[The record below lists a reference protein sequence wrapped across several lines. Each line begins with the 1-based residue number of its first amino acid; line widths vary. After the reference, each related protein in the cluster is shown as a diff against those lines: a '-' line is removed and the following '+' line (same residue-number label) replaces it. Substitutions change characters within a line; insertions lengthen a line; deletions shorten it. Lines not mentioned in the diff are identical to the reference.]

1 MSNYFWRE
9 FAGRP
14 PGERYPDWVEGIG
27 TWRDFINGDAFALQ
41 RLLDALVS
49 RRASVPWGAAGTE
62 LSRPR
67 LFVSHRKDD
76 ETRAREVATLAQVE
90 GFQVWL
96 DVFDSGLQRTAQA
109 STGTPADALA
119 IALIIE
125 MALLNCTHVIAL
137 ITPRTPG
144 TYWVPYEYG
153 RVKDSSPHS
162 LRAASWIDQ
171 HVTYEPEYLELGV
184 KTRSDDD
191 IRDWLRGETAEWNRQ
206 FPSSPPGA
214 QISPTSTR
222 PLTPEQLEA
231 IARPFRDGLGID
243 IQAPARATFRKRTPT
258 GIAED
263 EGPILLVTERD
274 ITVKG
279 IRLKKRSDRRPQTD
293 D

>member
-1 MSNYFWRE
+1 MSNYFWND
-9 FAGRP
+9 FSGRP
-14 PGERYPDWVEGIG
+14 PAERYPDWVEGVGI
-27 TWRDFINGDAFALQ
+27 WRDFISGDGFARQ

-49 RRASVPWGAAGTE
+49 ARASVAWGAPGTE

-76 ETRAREVATLAQVE
+76 EARARDVAFLAQAE

-96 DVFDSGLQRTAQA
+96 DVLDSNLQSTAHA

-137 ITPRTPG
+137 ITPRTQG

-162 LRAASWIDQ
+162 LRAACWIDQ
-171 HVTYEPEYLELGV
+171 HVSYEPEYLELGV
-184 KTRSDDD
+184 KTRSDDE
-191 IRDWLRGETAEWNRQ
+191 IRDWLRGELPAWNRQ
-206 FPSSPPGA
+206 FPASTTGGK
-214 QISPTSTR
+214 ISPTTAR
-222 PLTPEQLEA
+222 PLSPEELEA
-231 IARPFRDGLGID
+231 IAKPFRDGLGID
-243 IQAPARATFRKRTPT
+243 IQLSAPVVFQTRVPRSTPADDGPT
-258 GIAED
+258 LLISED
-263 EGPILLVTERD
+263 F

-279 IRLKKRSDRRPQTD
+279 VRLKTRRHT
-293 D
+293 

>member
-1 MSNYFWRE
+1 VSNYNWLE

-14 PGERYPDWVEGIG
+14 PAERYPDWVEGVDL
-27 TWRDFINGDAFALQ
+27 WRDFISGDAGARQ
-41 RLLDALVS
+41 RLLDELISA
-49 RRASVPWGAAGTE
+49 RASVPWGAPGTE

-76 ETRAREVATLAQVE
+76 ETRARDVATLAQAE

-96 DVFDSGLQRTAQA
+96 DVLDTGLQSTARA

-137 ITPRTPG
+137 LTPRTPG

-162 LRAASWIDQ
+162 LRAACWIDP

-184 KTRSDDD
+184 KTRSDDE
-191 IRDWLRGETAEWNRQ
+191 IRDWLRGELAEWNRHL
-206 FPSSPPGA
+206 
-214 QISPTSTR
+214 PTSTSGVQTS
-222 PLTPEQLEA
+222 PASTPSLTPEELEA
-231 IARPFRDGLGID
+231 IAQPFRDGSA
-243 IQAPARATFRKRTPT
+243 QKF
-258 GIAED
+258 
-263 EGPILLVTERD
+263 
-274 ITVKG
+274 TVKKTRWKMG
-279 IRLKKRSDRRPQTD
+279 DAT
-293 D
+293 

>member
-1 MSNYFWRE
+1 MSNYYWRE
-9 FAGRP
+9 FSDRP
-14 PGERYPDWVEGIG
+14 PEQRYPDWVEGAGMWRELIG
-27 TWRDFINGDAFALQ
+27 GDAFARQ

-49 RRASVPWGAAGTE
+49 MRASVPWGSAGSE

-76 ETRAREVATLAQVE
+76 ESRARDVATLAQAE

-96 DVFDSGLQRTAQA
+96 DVLDSRLQGTAQA
-109 STGTPADALA
+109 STGTPSDALG

-162 LRAASWIDQ
+162 LRAACWIDQ
-171 HVTYEPEYLELGV
+171 RVTYQPEYLELGV

-191 IRDWLRGETAEWNRQ
+191 IRDWLRGEISEWDRVFAPTAAGQ
-206 FPSSPPGA
+206 TPPGSVHPL
-214 QISPTSTR
+214 SPD
-222 PLTPEQLEA
+222 ELEA
-231 IARPFRDGLGID
+231 IAKPFRDGLGID
-243 IQAPARATFRKRTPT
+243 IQAPARDAFGTRTLTSSSGDGPT
-258 GIAED
+258 
-263 EGPILLVTERD
+263 LLITERD

-279 IRLKKRSDRRPQTD
+279 IRLKRRRV
-293 D
+293 

>member
-1 MSNYFWRE
+1 MSNYYWSE
-9 FAGRP
+9 FSGRP
-14 PGERYPDWVEGIG
+14 RAERYPDWVEGVSL
-27 TWRDFINGDAFALQ
+27 WREFINGDAFARQ

-76 ETRAREVATLAQVE
+76 DARARDVATLAQAE

-96 DVFDSGLQRTAQA
+96 DVLDSGLQSTAQA
-109 STGTPADALA
+109 SIGTPADALA
-119 IALIIE
+119 VALIIE

-162 LRAASWIDQ
+162 LRAACWIEQ

-191 IRDWLRGETAEWNRQ
+191 IRDWLRPEMAEWNRQ
-206 FPSSPPGA
+206 FPSSTSGV
-214 QISPTSTR
+214 QMSPTSAR
-222 PLTPEQLEA
+222 PLSPEEFEA
-231 IARPFRDGLGID
+231 IAKLFRDGLGID
-243 IQAPARATFRKRTPT
+243 IQAPERAVFRTRTPD
-258 GIAED
+258 GIPTD
-263 EGPILLVTERD
+263 EGPMLLVTERD
-274 ITVKG
+274 IIVKG
-279 IRLKKRSDRRPQTD
+279 IRLKKRRAL
-293 D
+293 

>member
-1 MSNYFWRE
+1 MSNYYWRE
-9 FAGRP
+9 FSGRP
-14 PGERYPDWVEGIG
+14 PAERYPDWVEGIG
-27 TWRDFINGDAFALQ
+27 PWREFIRGDTFARQ

-49 RRASVPWGAAGTE
+49 GRASVAWGMPDTE

-76 ETRAREVATLAQVE
+76 EARARDVATLAQAE

-96 DVFDSGLQRTAQA
+96 DVLDSGLQSTAQA

-119 IALIIE
+119 VALIIE

-162 LRAASWIDQ
+162 LRAACWIDQ
-171 HVTYEPEYLELGV
+171 HVSYEPEYLELGV

-191 IRDWLRGETAEWNRQ
+191 IRDWLRREMAEWNRQ
-206 FPSSPPGA
+206 FSSSTSGV
-214 QISPTSTR
+214 QLSPTSAR
-222 PLTPEQLEA
+222 PFSPEELEA
-231 IARPFRDGLGID
+231 IAKPFRDGS
-243 IQAPARATFRKRTPT
+243 ARDF
-258 GIAED
+258 
-263 EGPILLVTERD
+263 
-274 ITVKG
+274 TVKG
-279 IRLKKRSDRRPQTD
+279 NWLKRERDA
-293 D
+293 

>member
-1 MSNYFWRE
+1 MSNYFWLE

-14 PGERYPDWVEGIG
+14 PAERYPNWVEGVDL
-27 TWRDFINGDAFALQ
+27 WREFISGDAFARQ

-49 RRASVPWGAAGTE
+49 RRASVPWGATGTE
-62 LSRPR
+62 LSLPR

-76 ETRAREVATLAQVE
+76 EIRAQDVATLAQAE

-96 DVFDSGLQRTAQA
+96 DVLDTDLQRTVQA
-109 STGTPADALA
+109 ATGTPKDALA
-119 IALIIE
+119 VALIIE

-153 RVKDSSPHS
+153 RVKDSSPQS
-162 LRAASWIDQ
+162 LRAACWIDQ

-191 IRDWLRGETAEWNRQ
+191 IRHWLRGEMVEWNRQ
-206 FPSSPPGA
+206 FPSSMPRA
-214 QISPTSTR
+214 AISPTSTR
-222 PLTPEQLEA
+222 PLTPEELEA
-231 IARPFRDGLGID
+231 IAKLFRDGLGIE
-243 IQAPARATFRKRTPT
+243 IPAPHRATFRKRTPPT
-258 GIAED
+258 DILAD
-263 EGPILLVTERD
+263 DGPMLLVTERD

-279 IRLKKRSDRRPQTD
+279 IRLKKRDA
-293 D
+293 